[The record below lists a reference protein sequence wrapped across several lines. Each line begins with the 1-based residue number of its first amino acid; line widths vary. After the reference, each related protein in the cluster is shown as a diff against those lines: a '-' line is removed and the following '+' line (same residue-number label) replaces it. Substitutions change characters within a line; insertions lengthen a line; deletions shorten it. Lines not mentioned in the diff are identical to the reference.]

1 MRLSLLKKKPFAK
14 CLKATLI
21 LPFLLGTTGCFY
33 DSTGEM
39 IYIVSKAIGSPGK
52 MAIPESK
59 LQVILAQTVFRTH
72 RSTLNI
78 LNVKQEE
85 SELRLSRVSLGLQL
99 EFEVGINN
107 VAKVASENTI
117 ELRFE
122 RLPAP

>member
-1 MRLSLLKKKPFAK
+1 MRLNILNGPPFTKYLNA
-14 CLKATLI
+14 I
-21 LPFLLGTTGCFY
+21 LMTSFLFCSTGCFY

-52 MAIPESK
+52 MAVPESK

-78 LNVKQEE
+78 LNAKQEE
-85 SELRLSRVSLGLQL
+85 SELRLSRLSLGLKI
-99 EFEVGINN
+99 EFEAGISN